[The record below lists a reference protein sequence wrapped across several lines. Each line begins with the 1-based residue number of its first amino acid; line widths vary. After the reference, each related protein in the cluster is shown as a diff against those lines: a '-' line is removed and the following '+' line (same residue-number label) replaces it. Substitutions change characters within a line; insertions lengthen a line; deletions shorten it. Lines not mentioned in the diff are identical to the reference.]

1 MIYRA
6 KIGLQNTK
14 QLGSYSP
21 LHSPSNHKKVS
32 VLKQNKFS
40 PKPSQRENK
49 ENIEQKELKTDR
61 SK

>member
-6 KIGLQNTK
+6 KLGLQNTK
-14 QLGSYSP
+14 QLLSYSP
-21 LHSPSNHKKVS
+21 THSPSNYKKGS

-49 ENIEQKELKTDR
+49 
-61 SK
+61 

>member
-21 LHSPSNHKKVS
+21 LHSPSHHQKVS

-49 ENIEQKELKTDR
+49 ENI
-61 SK
+61 